1 MTDLVITTE
10 IEVAATALVT
20 AGGQTGKPL
29 KGPMGAEKGAGGK
42 ITEMTTGRVDGRT
55 VKGHTEKA
63 ARVARA
69 AKGAREAKTD
79 PALALQRRRSRWA
92 PSPTNWSSQGLATC
106 S

>member
-20 AGGQTGKPL
+20 ATGQTGI

-69 AKGAREAKTD
+69 AKEAREAKTD